1 MQELLGGRFGEMSTL
16 MSSMN
21 QSFNFRGRDQLKPS
35 YDLIANIAAEG
46 MGHSVLLE
54 EPPVDDARTYF
65 IEREQWLARP
75 IEEVFAFFGDAT
87 NLEAITPAW
96 LRFSVI
102 TPAPIVM
109 GAGTL
114 IEYRLRWHRMP
125 LRWTTKIVEWEPPH
139 RFVDTQLQ
147 GPYRHW
153 CHTHTFEARMG
164 GTLIRDEVRYRLP
177 LGWLGVALHRL
188 GIRRDLESIFDGRA
202 RRVRELFEPGRG
214 PSRVAGSGVGRRS
227 TTRRPSA

>member
-16 MSSMN
+16 MNSMN

-35 YDLIANIAAEG
+35 YDLIANIAAEE
-46 MGHSVLLE
+46 MGHSILSE
-54 EPPVDDARTYF
+54 ESPVDDARTYL

-75 IEEVFAFFGDAT
+75 IEEVFAFYGDAT

-114 IEYRLRWHRMP
+114 IEYRLRWRHMP
-125 LRWTTKIVEWEPPH
+125 LRWTTIIEAWEPPH
-139 RFVDTQLQ
+139 RFVDTQLR
-147 GPYRHW
+147 GPYRLWH
-153 CHTHTFEARMG
+153 HTHTFEARMG

-177 LGWLGVALHRL
+177 LGRLGVALHRL
-188 GIRRDLESIFDGRA
+188 GIRRDLEAIFDDRA
-202 RRVRELFEPGRG
+202 RRVRELLEPGRG
-214 PSRVAGSGVGRRS
+214 PGRVAGSGVGRRS
-227 TTRRPSA
+227 TTRRTNA

>member
-16 MSSMN
+16 ISYMD
-21 QSFNFRGRDQLKPS
+21 QSFDFRGRDQLKPFS
-35 YDLIANIAAEG
+35 DLIANIAAEE
-46 MGHSVLLE
+46 MGHCVLSE
-54 EPPVDDARTYF
+54 ESPVDAARTYI

-75 IEEVFAFFGDAT
+75 IEEVFAFYGDAT

-114 IEYRLRWHRMP
+114 IEYRLRWRRMP
-125 LRWTTKIVEWEPPH
+125 LRWTTIIEAWEPPR

-147 GPYRHW
+147 GPYRLWH
-153 CHTHTFEARMG
+153 HTHSFEARIG

-177 LGWLGVALHRL
+177 LGRLGVALHRL
-188 GIRRDLESIFDGRA
+188 GIRRDLESIFDDRA
-202 RRVRELFEPGRG
+202 RRVRELLEPGRG
-214 PSRVAGSGVGRRS
+214 QGRVSGSGVGRRS
-227 TTRRPSA
+227 TTTTE